1 MLTHDFQRLLISVF
15 FLAMTALVAY
25 GFYCN
30 RKSKS
35 YIGTGRVADMEAWN
49 IKETMTWITTFGLS
63 VVAIINYI

>member
-1 MLTHDFQRLLISVF
+1 MLTHDFQKLLISFF
-15 FLAMTALVAY
+15 FLAMMGLIAY

-49 IKETMTWITTFGLS
+49 IKEVVTWIATFGLS
-63 VVAIINYI
+63 VVAIVNYI